1 MQNYEKEI
9 IKSNISTIEKF
20 ISSSNEDNQNYLL
33 FNEKLFLEHNKWLE
47 NVKSQINKSIKG
59 NNNFI
64 NFPDIKYNTE
74 IFNLLEKIAKPNDY
88 RNNIVNTNNK
98 EDIIEKID
106 QLSDFNDIIG
116 TVNSCSKYKRDSL
129 ISRIQNGNNN
139 NINNINNNGSV
150 EININ
155 LNNSENNR
163 ITFNEEDKKAL
174 DEDIIMTDVIS
185 STEKVKLDSGNTE
198 KDVNSLCTIIE
209 QPSMEEMKKSMFSNN
224 IPSNK
229 FEEKNKTGNYIL
241 DLNNNNNMSNSTN
254 TLINKSANNTNNY
267 KPLKLSESNITPKK
281 DENNINMNN
290 INNNINFG
298 NNSPVQFS
306 FNKNGQKKN
315 DNSSNNKNI
324 NINNG
329 NSINLNNNS
338 KNEITFNF
346 SSNKKFINDP
356 SSNKKQDNQTQNGL
370 ISTPTLNPI
379 NTSKKIDNN
388 NINNNNF
395 INIITNTIDK
405 ISQENNNKN
414 NNNINNNNTNKKYVQ
429 DLILLSSTKKINE
442 LKNKSQKK
450 QKEKEKEK
458 YEDDFEEYEMSDSS
472 KRNDEEEEEEDELNT
487 KFIPEW
493 ALDEDYI
500 NRQIIK
506 QNNNKDLVYKSF
518 GNFIVEHLNLNM
530 IFETHYQAF
539 DVRNSTADWR
549 GDDSITNSS
558 NNKYKDNN
566 DNDLNEFFPNRKL
579 QFV

>member
-20 ISSSNEDNQNYLL
+20 ISLSNEDNQNYLL
-33 FNEKLFLEHNKWLE
+33 FNEKLFLDHNKWLE

-64 NFPDIKYNTE
+64 NFQDIKYNTE

-88 RNNIVNTNNK
+88 RNNIVNNNHK
-98 EDIIEKID
+98 EDIMEKID
-106 QLSDFNDIIG
+106 QLTDFNDIIG

-129 ISRIQNGNNN
+129 ISRIQNGNN

-281 DENNINMNN
+281 DENNINQNN
-290 INNNINFG
+290 INNINFG
-298 NNSPVQFS
+298 NNSPIQFS
-306 FNKNGQKKN
+306 F
-315 DNSSNNKNI
+315 
-324 NINNG
+324 
-329 NSINLNNNS
+329 
-338 KNEITFNF
+338 
-346 SSNKKFINDP
+346 
-356 SSNKKQDNQTQNGL
+356 
-370 ISTPTLNPI
+370 
-379 NTSKKIDNN
+379 
-388 NINNNNF
+388 
-395 INIITNTIDK
+395 
-405 ISQENNNKN
+405 
-414 NNNINNNNTNKKYVQ
+414 
-429 DLILLSSTKKINE
+429 
-442 LKNKSQKK
+442 
-450 QKEKEKEK
+450 
-458 YEDDFEEYEMSDSS
+458 
-472 KRNDEEEEEEDELNT
+472 
-487 KFIPEW
+487 
-493 ALDEDYI
+493 
-500 NRQIIK
+500 
-506 QNNNKDLVYKSF
+506 
-518 GNFIVEHLNLNM
+518 
-530 IFETHYQAF
+530 
-539 DVRNSTADWR
+539 
-549 GDDSITNSS
+549 
-558 NNKYKDNN
+558 
-566 DNDLNEFFPNRKL
+566 
-579 QFV
+579 